1 MKPVSNQPTLHA
13 KGLTKTFTLHTQGGI
28 VLPVFD
34 DIELTVRAG
43 ECVCLHG
50 PSGAGKSTLLRSLY
64 ANYKPDAGRIL
75 LEHLGE
81 TVDLLAAEPWEV
93 VEIRRT
99 TIGYVSQ
106 FLRVIPRVTALD
118 VVAEPA
124 IANGMP
130 TDRAKARA
138 KKLLTR
144 LRIPER
150 LWSLAPATF
159 SGGEQQRVNLARGFI
174 VDYPILLLDEPTA
187 ALDAANRQSVV
198 ELIRE
203 AKARGAAVVGIFHDE
218 EARSAVADRLFN
230 VGRAVEPTAVSPSKV
245 ANQAPLGVLVE

>member
-1 MKPVSNQPTLHA
+1 MTLRLHA
-13 KGLTKTFTLHTQGGI
+13 VGLSKTFTLHTQGGI
-28 VLPVFD
+28 VLPVFAAID
-34 DIELTVRAG
+34 LTVKAG

-64 ANYKPDAGRIL
+64 ANYKPDAGQIL
-75 LEHLGE
+75 VEHRGE

-93 VEIRRT
+93 VEIRRR

-106 FLRVIPRVTALD
+106 FLRVIPRVGALD

-124 IANGMP
+124 IANGLP
-130 TDRAKARA
+130 AEAAKARA
-138 KKLLTR
+138 QTLLTR

-159 SGGEQQRVNLARGFI
+159 SGGEQQRVNIARGFI

-187 ALDAANRQSVV
+187 SLDAANRQTVV
-198 ELIRE
+198 ALITE
-203 AKARGAAVVGIFHDE
+203 AKARGTAIVGIFHDAE
-218 EARSAVADRLFN
+218 VREAVADRLFEI
-230 VGRAVEPTAVSPSKV
+230 GTQAVPVPAV
-245 ANQAPLGVLVE
+245 AEACA